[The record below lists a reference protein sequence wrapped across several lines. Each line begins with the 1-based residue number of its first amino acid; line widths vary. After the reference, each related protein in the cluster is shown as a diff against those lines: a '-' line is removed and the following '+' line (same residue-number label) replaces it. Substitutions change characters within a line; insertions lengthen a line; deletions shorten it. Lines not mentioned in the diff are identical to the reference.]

1 MQFPLSKNKQ
11 KNKQN
16 PECALEYCCPD
27 FLEAGAC
34 SPPETD
40 AQSILKPV
48 CLLGETWMQNHHMR
62 HPDPTFLVGVHN
74 LIGDSFKLKKIKK

>member
-48 CLLGETWMQNHHMR
+48 CLLGET
-62 HPDPTFLVGVHN
+62 
-74 LIGDSFKLKKIKK
+74 